1 MQDGSIMTSCE
12 YRTPKRTHDNIT
24 GCVVDSSGIQQK
36 NQKLRLFVD
45 KIINNRRESNDEESE
60 KQTSPGNIEKVLDR
74 LNCDASQ
81 LKTGKVNED
90 PNYITV
96 DEDLAILFQ
105 SLWKDKVTNIWELV
119 KIISI
124 WLYRGYISPNQFE
137 AINKIILSAQKCK
150 IEEMDD
156 ETLIQATVDYFTK
169 NDKLKLKK
177 IIGQFKRV
185 DNSDKVQELERAIED
200 DKYFFDEDYD
210 RILDYLRKL
219 HNSDIPRSDLM

>member
-1 MQDGSIMTSCE
+1 M
-12 YRTPKRTHDNIT
+12 
-24 GCVVDSSGIQQK
+24 
-36 NQKLRLFVD
+36 
-45 KIINNRRESNDEESE
+45 
-60 KQTSPGNIEKVLDR
+60 
-74 LNCDASQ
+74 
-81 LKTGKVNED
+81 
-90 PNYITV
+90 

-119 KIISI
+119 MIISI
-124 WLYRGYISPNQFE
+124 WLYRGYISPNQFQE
-137 AINKIILSAQKCK
+137 INKIILSAQKCK

-169 NDKLKLKK
+169 DDKLKLKK

-185 DNSDKVQELERAIED
+185 DNSDKVQELERAIEG

-219 HNSDIPRSDLM
+219 HNSDIPRSDLMEFELSLHRMRKEHYRVLTILNRLKDIEDEEKFAERVKSLAQEDLISEDTFHKLLEKDAVMELKNVIDILKNEYSLKIGRGLYLSSRFV